1 MKTKIFLAFII
12 VILTALVSDFI
23 FESLII
29 KDFDDYVAGVRDDQF
44 HWVLIAVQD
53 SYHNGQWDREALHEA
68 VHWAMMLGLDTKVLD
83 PDGKEI
89 ISSHDVMKSLSEG
102 MKSSMENLFHVGGTG
117 EAGFKEYPLLSN
129 GRKIGMILTLPF
141 EKKELFK
148 KEASFEKR
156 ARTFLYAS
164 FIIAGA
170 GSLLIGL
177 LLTIFLTKPVIR
189 LTEAAEKIAGGEF
202 KVRINTAS
210 RDEVGKLSA
219 AFNKMASSLQ
229 KEEELRKRL
238 MSNIAHEL
246 RTPLTIMKTQVEGM
260 SDGIIKDRSKGL
272 QYVGN
277 EIERLISLVR
287 GIEDITAA
295 EASFFEKVNSTE
307 VNIKDFI
314 QGLVDEFLPL
324 FQGKHLD
331 IKISKNDDL
340 IAYTDVDKLD
350 KIVRNILSNA
360 LKFTEQGGVVVDYG
374 DNKDIFFIEISDTG
388 KGLSE
393 TEIPL
398 IFNRFYRGE
407 KPYAPG
413 LGLGLAIVKELIE
426 VIGGRIDVKS
436 SAGQGTTFRVSFPLK
451 IEQ

>member
-1 MKTKIFLAFII
+1 MKTKIFLAFVI
-12 VILTALVSDFI
+12 VILTALVSNFI
-23 FESLII
+23 FESLITR
-29 KDFDDYVAGVRDDQF
+29 DFDDYVAGVRDDQF

-53 SYHNGQWDREALHEA
+53 SYHNGQWDRDALYEA

-89 ISSHDVMKSLSEG
+89 ISSHNAMKSLSEG
-102 MKSSMENLFHVGGTG
+102 MKKSMGNLFHIDDTG
-117 EAGFKEYPLLSN
+117 KAGFKEYPLLSN
-129 GRKIGMILTLPF
+129 GRKIGMILTMPF
-141 EKKELFK
+141 EKKGLFEKEAAFK
-148 KEASFEKR
+148 KR
-156 ARTFLYAS
+156 TRTFLYAS

-170 GSLLIGL
+170 GSMLIGL

-202 KVRINTAS
+202 SARMKTAS

-277 EIERLISLVR
+277 EIERLIGLVR

-295 EASFFEKVNSTE
+295 EASFLEKTNISE
-307 VNIKDFI
+307 VNIKDFM
-314 QGLVDEFLPL
+314 QGLADEFLPL

-331 IKISKNDDL
+331 IKIAKNDDL
-340 IAYTDVDKLD
+340 IVYTDVDKLD

-360 LKFTEQGGVVVDYG
+360 LKFTEKGGVVVDYG
-374 DNKDIFFIEISDTG
+374 YNKDVFIIEISDTG

-426 VIGGRIDVKS
+426 VMGGRIDVKS
-436 SAGQGTTFRVSFPLK
+436 PAGQGTTFKVSLPLK